1 MLTLNLIRKLYI
13 PFVLKALQEPKSMQ
27 ETVQQ
32 SSVGRIIQK
41 KKILIYIYIYIY
53 YLKYNI
59 GMKSRVEIVTNNP

>member
-1 MLTLNLIRKLYI
+1 MLTLNMIRKVYI
-13 PFVLKALQEPKSMQ
+13 LFVLKVLQEPKSMQ

-32 SSVGRIIQK
+32 STIGRIFFK
-41 KKILIYIYIYIY
+41 KN

>member
-1 MLTLNLIRKLYI
+1 MLTLNLIRKLHI

-32 SSVGRIIQK
+32 SGVERIIQK
-41 KKILIYIYIYIY
+41 KKKN

-59 GMKSRVEIVTNNP
+59 GMKRQVEIVTNNP